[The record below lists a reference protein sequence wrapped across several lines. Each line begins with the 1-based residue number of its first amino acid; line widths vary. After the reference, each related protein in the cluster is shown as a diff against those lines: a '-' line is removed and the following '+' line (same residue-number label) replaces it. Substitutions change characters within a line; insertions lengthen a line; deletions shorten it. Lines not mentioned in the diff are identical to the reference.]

1 MSETKTTYKRRL
13 ADPRWQKRRLEV
25 LNRDNFTCV
34 LCGAKSIEL
43 QIHHEVYN
51 GEPWDVPIEKL
62 HTCCADC
69 HKAITLIEKNHFKLP
84 SFPDKS
90 FKHMT
95 YFSDNQ
101 YTLDKVSFKIG
112 KALYICYFP
121 TGHYDTFS
129 SEDISQFYHLMMI

>member
-25 LNRDNFTCV
+25 LNRDNFT
-34 LCGAKSIEL
+34 
-43 QIHHEVYN
+43 
-51 GEPWDVPIEKL
+51 
-62 HTCCADC
+62 
-69 HKAITLIEKNHFKLP
+69 
-84 SFPDKS
+84 
-90 FKHMT
+90 T

-112 KALYICYFP
+112 NALYICYFP